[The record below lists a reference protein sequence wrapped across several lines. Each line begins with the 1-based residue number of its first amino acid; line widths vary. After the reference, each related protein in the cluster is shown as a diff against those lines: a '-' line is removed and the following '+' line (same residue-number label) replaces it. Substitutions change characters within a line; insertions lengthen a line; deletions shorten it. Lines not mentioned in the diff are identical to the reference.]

1 MMENSVYSVIS
12 PEGCASIM
20 WRDASKKE
28 IAAQALRITAPDLK
42 EMAII
47 DEIIPEPDG
56 GAHLDHD
63 AAAALVDEVLFK
75 HFNELKHQ
83 PVQQL
88 LDGRYNKFRQM
99 AQFRSLAALSISSW
113 RCHRKFCRQHPYPL
127 QSHAPY

>member
-1 MMENSVYSVIS
+1 MADLWDNPMGTDGFEFVEYTG
-12 PEGCASIM
+12 P
-20 WRDASKKE
+20 DPQ
-28 IAAQALRITAPDLK
+28 AQALRITAPDLK

-63 AAAALVDEVLFK
+63 AAAAMVDEVLLK

-99 AQFRSLAALSISSW
+99 AQF
-113 RCHRKFCRQHPYPL
+113 YTE
-127 QSHAPY
+127 